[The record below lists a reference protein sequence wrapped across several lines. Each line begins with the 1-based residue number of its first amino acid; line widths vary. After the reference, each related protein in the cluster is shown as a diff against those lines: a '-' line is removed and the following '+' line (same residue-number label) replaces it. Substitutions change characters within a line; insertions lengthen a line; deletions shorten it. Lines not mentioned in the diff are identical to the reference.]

1 MDLPALL
8 HHYGYLLIFIG
19 TFAEGETLLLLGG
32 YFAHRGYLDLYGVMA
47 TAFVA
52 AVCGDQVFFHLGRR
66 HAAKLFERFPHLHDK
81 VRIAVHRA
89 ERHQNI
95 VVLCMR
101 FLWGLRIAVPVAMG
115 MTRMNAQKFLWLNL
129 LSAAIWAA
137 FFALLGFS
145 TSRVVAQVVD
155 NLHRY
160 ELWIA
165 GVLVAVGA
173 LVLILRWRSARRP
186 EELSGD

>member
-1 MDLPALL
+1 MDLATLL
-8 HHYGYLLIFIG
+8 HQYGYLLIFIG

-52 AVCGDQVFFHLGRR
+52 AVCGDQVFFHVGRR
-66 HAAKLFERFPHLHDK
+66 HAGKLFARFPHLHDK
-81 VRIAVHRA
+81 VRDAVHRA
-89 ERHQNI
+89 ERHQNT

-115 MTRMNAQKFLWLNL
+115 MTRMDAGKFFRLNL
-129 LSAAIWAA
+129 VSAAIWAVL
-137 FFALLGFS
+137 FASLGFS
-145 TSRVVAQVVD
+145 ASHLVASLVD
-155 NLHRY
+155 DFHRY

-165 GVLVAVGA
+165 GGLLGLGA
-173 LVLILRWRSARRP
+173 LVLAIRWLSARRP
-186 EELSGD
+186 EQLSED

>member
-19 TFAEGETLLLLGG
+19 TFAEGETLLMLGG

-66 HAAKLFERFPHLHDK
+66 HANKLFERFPHLHDK
-81 VRIAVHRA
+81 VRIAIHRA

-115 MTRMNAQKFLWLNL
+115 MTRMNAQKFFWLNL
-129 LSAAIWAA
+129 VSAAIWATL
-137 FFALLGFS
+137 FALLGFS
-145 TSRVVAQVVD
+145 TSRVVAQLVD
-155 NLHRY
+155 NLHHY

-165 GVLVAVGA
+165 GGLMSVGA
-173 LVLILRWRSARRP
+173 LVLAIRWLSARRP
-186 EELSGD
+186 EQLGGE